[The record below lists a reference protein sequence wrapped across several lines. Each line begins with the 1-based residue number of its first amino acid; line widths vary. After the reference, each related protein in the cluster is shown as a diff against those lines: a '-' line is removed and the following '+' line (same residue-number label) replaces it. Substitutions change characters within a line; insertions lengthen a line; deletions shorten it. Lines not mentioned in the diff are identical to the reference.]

1 MAKKYLGSIPGTQ
14 KQESVIDHGIEPQPG
29 LNKVHMNQVMETPQ
43 ATVSVKFSGDMP
55 YSKENNLKL
64 YIIAQLLDKRYM
76 ERIREEEG
84 GSYGV
89 RTSGGVDHQPKGRFN
104 LNVSFN
110 CNPEK
115 AKDLLAIVYSEL
127 EKLKTNID
135 LEELTEIKNNYEKKV
150 SENQRDNG
158 YWLNNLTSNLER
170 KDAVSDQAGSIARM
184 KGIDQSELKETV
196 KIVTKNPAIIEGL
209 LMPKQ

>member
-1 MAKKYLGSIPGTQ
+1 M
-14 KQESVIDHGIEPQPG
+14 
-29 LNKVHMNQVMETPQ
+29 
-43 ATVSVKFSGDMP
+43 
-55 YSKENNLKL
+55 
-64 YIIAQLLDKRYM
+64 
-76 ERIREEEG
+76 
-84 GSYGV
+84 
-89 RTSGGVDHQPKGRFN
+89 
-104 LNVSFN
+104 SFN

>member
-1 MAKKYLGSIPGTQ
+1 
-14 KQESVIDHGIEPQPG
+14 
-29 LNKVHMNQVMETPQ
+29 
-43 ATVSVKFSGDMP
+43 
-55 YSKENNLKL
+55 
-64 YIIAQLLDKRYM
+64 M